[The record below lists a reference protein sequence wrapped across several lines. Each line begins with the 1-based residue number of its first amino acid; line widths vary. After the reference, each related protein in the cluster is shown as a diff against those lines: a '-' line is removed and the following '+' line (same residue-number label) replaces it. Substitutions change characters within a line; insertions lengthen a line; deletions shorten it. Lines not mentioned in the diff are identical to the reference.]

1 MWLTRDRAAGQDVRF
16 GDEAAA
22 SLRRHDRRHGT
33 RSRAPL
39 AATIGRV
46 EGPERGLVAL
56 DSIAQPG
63 AQRFQPAWATRA
75 HLLHEAGRLDEA
87 SQAYQKAISL
97 TTERGV
103 RRYLEARRTLARS
116 WRARP

>member
-1 MWLTRDRAAGQDVRF
+1 M
-16 GDEAAA
+16 
-22 SLRRHDRRHGT
+22 
-33 RSRAPL
+33 
-39 AATIGRV
+39 